1 MTDTIVRG
9 SKGSESSHTP
19 VESPDSLINT
29 SYANILDAISEGPI
43 VGLVNGARSIYL
55 DETPIQGTDGSM
67 NFTGVTWEQRFG
79 EHDQDYITGFPSVET
94 EHAVGVELKAS
105 QPWTQSLSNLQLSGA
120 RLRLGASALYQ
131 QNSDGDTTG
140 FTVNYVVELSTDGSD
155 YVPIITTAF
164 NGKTTT
170 GYQRSH
176 RIDLPAAEEGW
187 SIRVR
192 RTTPDY
198 TDAKI
203 GDTTTV
209 VSYTEVID
217 AKLQYPYTALVGIKI
232 DASQFSNIP
241 ERAFRIKGRI
251 IQVPSN
257 YTPESRT
264 YSGTWDGTF
273 KLAWTDN
280 PAWIYRDIIIN
291 DRYGLGRFISSDNVD
306 KWELYQIAQYC
317 DAMVSDGKGGQEPR
331 FTCNLYLQ
339 SRADAL
345 QVLQDLASIFRGMA
359 YYAGSEVVA
368 SADMPNDPVYTYTN
382 ANVIEGYFSRPG
394 SSGSTR
400 FSVAKVSW
408 TDRDDF
414 GAQKVEYVPNT
425 KAIARY
431 GIRETE
437 ITAFGC
443 VSQGQAQRLGHY
455 TLLTNQ
461 LETGTIQ
468 FSVGLDGVLARPG
481 QIIRVADQHY
491 AGKPIGGRVKAST
504 TNSVTVDDDLT
515 VAAGGT
521 LVVIQPNGT
530 AQTRVIK
537 TVAGRVITVT
547 ENFSAAPVTESVYA
561 IETAEVVPETY
572 RILTITENFGDDKL
586 QYDVVAVQH
595 NASKFA
601 AIDSGAQIVT
611 PPTTTLPG
619 AVQAMPTNIQLST
632 YEAVKQGLTIATMRI
647 TWEPARSA
655 QSYQVWWKKDS
666 GDWVYAGITYTSSI
680 EVSGI
685 YSGTYTARVS
695 AVGVNGNSSLW
706 AYSEPTLLNG
716 KEGLP
721 PAITSLTTESLIFGI
736 GLKWT
741 FPPDAE
747 DTQRTELWY
756 SQAPDLAT
764 AIKLADLAYP
774 QSDYTMQGLRAG
786 QSFFFWARLVDRTG
800 NLGPWFP
807 QAPTV
812 VNGQASADADDIL
825 DYLTGEITE
834 SQLGQE
840 LLGEIGKIGG
850 DGPGSVNERLDQVK
864 TDLGDQITDVN
875 NTVTEVQTELQA
887 QIDQIADLADSMP
900 YKPDDTYTT
909 GQSTLGEDG
918 FLYQATQNVPKNTPP
933 PNTAYWLNVGQAV
946 QTANGLAARV
956 TTAETKITNIEGV
969 TTAQANQITG
979 LQTSLTTTNG
989 NVTAAQNAANAAN
1002 TLAGGKGKVM
1012 VQSATPAAADQLA
1025 QNLWIDTTNNAN
1037 TPKRWTGSAWQAVTD
1052 KAATDA
1058 ATAAANALALAQ
1070 TKADASAVQ
1079 SLTTRVTA
1087 AEGSISSQGT
1097 AITGL
1102 NNSLTTTN
1110 QNVTAAQNAANAAN
1124 TLAGGKGKV
1133 IVQSAAPA
1141 AADQL
1146 AQNLWIDITNNA
1158 NTPKR
1163 WTGSK
1168 WDAVTDKAATDAA
1181 AAAASALAQVATKAE
1196 ASTVQALQNTVTQ
1209 QGTDLTAAGSAII
1222 AINANIATAGAQN
1235 LLYNPSFDRDAVNG
1249 FPDGWGG
1256 NTAGGA
1262 ARTYSK
1268 VPSTIDPSGTALRY
1282 DMTGLTSSA
1291 ANYCGLYLI
1300 AAKQPAF
1307 SPSQSAAGSVYVKA
1321 TAGLRLSLALEF
1333 WDAGTVDLLLRTAFV
1348 TIVATGDWQRIT
1360 CISPSPAG
1368 TASAQMLMRFQG
1380 TAALA
1385 SGFVEVDRAQLQNST
1400 VVTGWQDNGQLSAL
1414 DIAAQ
1419 AAATTALTARV
1430 TQTETGLTSVSGQIT
1445 QLTNSIGG
1453 NGTNLIPAEY
1463 SSFTKNVPVMA
1474 KAAQL
1479 TLTAEAD
1486 AAAYTGYLL
1495 RASNNP
1501 SSTGYLYLGSTI
1513 TDYNLRLDPSGKYIA
1528 SFWAK
1533 GSVAHPVAVRLKYLN
1548 SAGASAELE
1557 VGVVNVTTT
1566 LIRYSVAFTVPAAVV
1581 GRSVLLLFTQNVA
1594 AVGDTWFDGF
1604 MMEGQVGAST
1614 SPSAYVPGSSSR
1626 QAAATSEAIDALS
1639 STVTQQGTTLTS
1651 VGTRTTTL
1659 ENAVN
1664 STTSGLA
1671 TKASASSVDTLTNRV
1686 TAAEGNIT
1694 STSGAVTQ
1702 LQNSINAIGGSGS
1715 NILPVEFT
1723 TFGATLP
1730 AMASGSGAVLSAVA
1744 LATSTGG
1751 YLLKAGVA
1759 SSATGYL
1766 YLGTSTT
1773 DYNLRLKTN
1782 GKYILSFWAYG
1793 SVAHSVGLRLKYVT
1807 AAGGTTE
1814 VEVGQ
1819 QAITTTLTR
1828 YSVAFTAPA
1837 ALVDRCVIV
1846 IFPNRTAAV
1855 ADTFFDGFMLE
1866 TQIGNATAASD
1877 FVPGQA
1883 ARQLSAQSTALSS
1896 LSSTVTQIGNTQT
1909 AQAQSLTQLQSTVG
1923 GHTSQI
1929 SQLATTTADSAGKIA
1944 ATYSLKLALAQNGLQ
1959 YVAGFGVSL
1968 DNSSGVVQSQF
1979 VVAADRF
1986 AVIRDVAGNVTSPF
2000 IIENGQI
2007 FMSDA
2012 VIKQATIANAVVGQY
2027 LRSAAKSTN
2036 GQDIMTLDM
2045 VAGQVLTRN
2054 NSGTNYC
2061 QMNNEGIFGV
2071 SNGVVLF
2078 ELRM

>member
-55 DETPIQGTDGSM
+55 DETPVQGTDGSM

-105 QPWTQSLSNLQLSGA
+105 QPWTQSLSNLQLSGV

-198 TDAKI
+198 SDAKI

-241 ERAFRIKGRI
+241 ERAFRIRGRI

-368 SADMPNDPVYTYTN
+368 SADMPSDPVYTYTN
-382 ANVIEGYFSRPG
+382 ANVIDGYFSRPG

-504 TNSVTVDDDLT
+504 TNSITVDDDLT
-515 VAAGGT
+515 VAAGDT

-537 TVAGRVITVT
+537 TVTGRVITVT

-632 YEAVKQGLTIATMRI
+632 YDAVKQGLTIATMRI

-685 YSGTYTARVS
+685 YTGTYTARVS

-736 GLKWT
+736 GIKWT
-741 FPPDAE
+741 FPPGAE

-756 SQAPDLAT
+756 SEAPQLDSAT
-764 AIKLADLAYP
+764 KLADLAYP

-800 NLGPWFP
+800 NEGPWFP

-825 DYLTGEITE
+825 DYLTGQITE

-850 DGPGSVNERLDQVK
+850 DGPGSVNERLDDVR
-864 TDLGDQITDVN
+864 TDLSQQITDVS
-875 NTVTEVQTELQA
+875 NTVTEVQSELQA

-900 YKPDDTYTT
+900 YKADETYTN
-909 GQSTLGEDG
+909 GQGVLGADG
-918 FLYQATQNVPKNTPP
+918 IIYQALKNVPVNTPP
-933 PNTAYWLNVGQAV
+933 PNTEFWLNVGQAV

-956 TTAETKITNIEGV
+956 TTTETKITSIEGV
-969 TTAQANQITG
+969 NTAQANQITG
-979 LQTSLTTTNG
+979 LQTSLDGKADSSVVSSLSSRVTTAENTLSSQGTAITGLNNSLTVTNQ

-1002 TLAGGKGKVM
+1002 TLAGGKGKVL
-1012 VQSATPAAADQLA
+1012 VQSAAPAAADQLA
-1025 QNLWIDTTNNAN
+1025 QNLWIDTTGNAN
-1037 TPKRWTGSAWQAVTD
+1037 TPKRWTGTAWAAVTD

-1070 TKADASAVQ
+1070 TKADASAVN
-1079 SLTTRVTA
+1079 SLTTRVTS
-1087 AEGSISSQGT
+1087 AEGTITSQGT
-1097 AITGL
+1097 RVTSLENTVNSPSTGL
-1102 NNSLTTTN
+1102 
-1110 QNVTAAQNAANAAN
+1110 
-1124 TLAGGKGKV
+1124 G
-1133 IVQSAAPA
+1133 
-1141 AADQL
+1141 
-1146 AQNLWIDITNNA
+1146 
-1158 NTPKR
+1158 
-1163 WTGSK
+1163 
-1168 WDAVTDKAATDAA
+1168 
-1181 AAAASALAQVATKAE
+1181 TKA
-1196 ASTVQALQNTVTQ
+1196 
-1209 QGTDLTAAGSAII
+1209 
-1222 AINANIATAGAQN
+1222 
-1235 LLYNPSFDRDAVNG
+1235 
-1249 FPDGWGG
+1249 
-1256 NTAGGA
+1256 
-1262 ARTYSK
+1262 
-1268 VPSTIDPSGTALRY
+1268 
-1282 DMTGLTSSA
+1282 SSA
-1291 ANYCGLYLI
+1291 A
-1300 AAKQPAF
+1300 
-1307 SPSQSAAGSVYVKA
+1307 
-1321 TAGLRLSLALEF
+1321 
-1333 WDAGTVDLLLRTAFV
+1333 VD
-1348 TIVATGDWQRIT
+1348 
-1360 CISPSPAG
+1360 
-1368 TASAQMLMRFQG
+1368 
-1380 TAALA
+1380 
-1385 SGFVEVDRAQLQNST
+1385 
-1400 VVTGWQDNGQLSAL
+1400 
-1414 DIAAQ
+1414 
-1419 AAATTALTARV
+1419 ALTSRV
-1430 TQTETGLTSVSGQIT
+1430 TQTETGLTSVSGQ
-1445 QLTNSIGG
+1445 LTTLNNSIGDIG
-1453 NGTNLIPAEY
+1453 GQNLVYNPA
-1463 SSFTKNVPVMA
+1463 FTKESTTPGV
-1474 KAAQL
+1474 
-1479 TLTAEAD
+1479 AD
-1486 AAAYTGYLL
+1486 GWLL
-1495 RASNNP
+1495 DGPGAP
-1501 SSTGYLYLGSTI
+1501 GSSTGVMSLVPSFLVSSEKSQRVDVTNLTTSALYRSIRFADALTPKV
-1513 TDYNLRLDPSGKYIA
+1513 T
-1528 SFWAK
+1528 
-1533 GSVAHPVAVRLKYLN
+1533 
-1548 SAGASAELE
+1548 AGATVTASINMRGTAGLQVRIFIQARNASNGAIAAPASAMIPVTGGSQRISYSYPNLPANTANVQVFYRIYAGDSVSSGFVEFTRAQVEL
-1557 VGVVNVTTT
+1557 GA
-1566 LIRYSVAFTVPAAVV
+1566 VASGWRDNGAV
-1581 GRSVLLLFTQNVA
+1581 L
-1594 AVGDTWFDGF
+1594 
-1604 MMEGQVGAST
+1604 ASD
-1614 SPSAYVPGSSSR
+1614 
-1626 QAAATSEAIDALS
+1626 QAATSTAVQSLQ

-1651 VGTRTTTL
+1651 VGSRTTSL

-1664 STTSGLA
+1664 STTDGLS
-1671 TKASASSVDTLTNRV
+1671 TKASASALQTLGNRV
-1686 TAAEGNIT
+1686 TSVEGTLTSQSSDITNLKNTIGSAAPFVAGYAWEMTG
-1694 STSGAVTQ
+1694 STRGWTANVSGATITAGTLFATVSKYTQ
-1702 LQNSINAIGGSGS
+1702 IQ
-1715 NILPVEFT
+1715 
-1723 TFGATLP
+1723 
-1730 AMASGSGAVLSAVA
+1730 
-1744 LATSTGG
+1744 ATSSFGNLNGSENPFLRIRLRRKNTTRASAAMYWANEDGGLAEARRFNWPINLNTEDWQDIELDLSGHTGW
-1751 YLLKAGVA
+1751 
-1759 SSATGYL
+1759 
-1766 YLGTSTT
+1766 
-1773 DYNLRLKTN
+1773 N
-1782 GKYILSFWAYG
+1782 GKTGIYAIRLDMNNSGDANSVIDIGYIA
-1793 SVAHSVGLRLKYVT
+1793 VGRRS
-1807 AAGGTTE
+1807 AAG
-1814 VEVGQ
+1814 
-1819 QAITTTLTR
+1819 
-1828 YSVAFTAPA
+1828 
-1837 ALVDRCVIV
+1837 
-1846 IFPNRTAAV
+1846 
-1855 ADTFFDGFMLE
+1855 
-1866 TQIGNATAASD
+1866 
-1877 FVPGQA
+1877 
-1883 ARQLSAQSTALSS
+1883 SAQALSS
-1896 LSSTVTQIGNTQT
+1896 LTTTVTQQGATISSQSQQITGLQTSVGNNT
-1909 AQAQSLTQLQSTVG
+1909 AQLQ
-1923 GHTSQI
+1923 Q
-1929 SQLATTTADSAGKIA
+1929 QATTIADSAGKISA
-1944 ATYSLKLALAQNGLQ
+1944 AYSVRLQVAQNGLN
-1959 YVAGFGVSL
+1959 YVAGFGIGL
-1968 DNSSGVVQSQF
+1968 DNSSGVLQSQF
-1979 VVAADRF
+1979 IVAADRF
-1986 AVIRDVAGNVTSPF
+1986 AVIRDVAGNVSSPF
-2000 IIENGQI
+2000 IIEGGQVFI
-2007 FMSDA
+2007 ADA
-2012 VIKQATIANAVVGQY
+2012 VIKKATIVNGIIGQSIS
-2027 LRSAAKSTN
+2027 SATLTNYGVPVMIVDYNTGAIAINNKATN
-2036 GQDIMTLDM
+2036 GKSIILREDGLFAT
-2045 VAGQVLTRN
+2045 
-2054 NSGTNYC
+2054 SG
-2061 QMNNEGIFGV
+2061 GV
-2071 SNGVVLF
+2071 TIL
-2078 ELRM
+2078 ELKV

>member
-67 NFTGVTWEQRFG
+67 NFTGVSWEQRFG

-105 QPWTQSLSNLQLSGA
+105 QPWTQSLSNLQLSGV

-131 QNSDGDTTG
+131 QNSDGDTDG

-155 YVPIITTAF
+155 YLPIITTAF

-257 YTPESRT
+257 CTPESRT

-273 KLAWTDN
+273 KLSWTDN

-491 AGKPIGGRVKAST
+491 AGKPIGGRVKVST

-515 VAAGGT
+515 VAAGDT

-619 AVQAMPTNIQLST
+619 AVQAMPTDIQLST

-666 GDWVYAGITYTSSI
+666 GDWVYAGITYTASI

-685 YSGTYTARVS
+685 YTGTYTARVS

-764 AIKLADLAYP
+764 ATKLADLAYP

-800 NLGPWFP
+800 NVGPWFP
-807 QAPTV
+807 QAPTI

-850 DGPGSVNERLDQVK
+850 DGPGSVNERLDQVR
-864 TDLGDQITDVN
+864 TDLGDQITDVS
-875 NTVTEVQTELQA
+875 NTVTEVQNELQA

-900 YKPDDTYTT
+900 YKADQTYTA
-909 GQSTLGEDG
+909 GQGVLGTDG
-918 FLYQATQNVPKNTPP
+918 IIYQALQNVPINTAP
-933 PNTAYWLNVGQAV
+933 PNATYWLNVGQAV

-956 TTAETKITNIEGV
+956 NTAETKITSIEGV
-969 TTAQANQITG
+969 NTAQANQITG
-979 LQTSLTTTNG
+979 LQTSLDG
-989 NVTAAQNAANAAN
+989 
-1002 TLAGGKGKVM
+1002 
-1012 VQSATPAAADQLA
+1012 
-1025 QNLWIDTTNNAN
+1025 
-1037 TPKRWTGSAWQAVTD
+1037 
-1052 KAATDA
+1052 
-1058 ATAAANALALAQ
+1058 
-1070 TKADASAVQ
+1070 KADSSVVS
-1079 SLTTRVTA
+1079 SLSSRVTT
-1087 AEGSISSQGT
+1087 AENSISSQGT

-1146 AQNLWIDITNNA
+1146 AQNLWIDTTSNA

-1163 WTGSK
+1163 WTGSA
-1168 WDAVTDKAATDAA
+1168 WAAVTDKAATDAA
-1181 AAAASALAQVATKAE
+1181 TAAANALALAQTKAD
-1196 ASTVQALQNTVTQ
+1196 ASAVNSLTTRVTSAEGTISS
-1209 QGTDLTAAGSAII
+1209 QGTRVTSLENT
-1222 AINANIATAGAQN
+1222 IN
-1235 LLYNPSFDRDAVNG
+1235 S
-1249 FPDGWGG
+1249 
-1256 NTAGGA
+1256 
-1262 ARTYSK
+1262 
-1268 VPSTIDPSGTALRY
+1268 PSTGLGTKA
-1282 DMTGLTSSA
+1282 SSA
-1291 ANYCGLYLI
+1291 A
-1300 AAKQPAF
+1300 
-1307 SPSQSAAGSVYVKA
+1307 
-1321 TAGLRLSLALEF
+1321 
-1333 WDAGTVDLLLRTAFV
+1333 VD
-1348 TIVATGDWQRIT
+1348 
-1360 CISPSPAG
+1360 
-1368 TASAQMLMRFQG
+1368 
-1380 TAALA
+1380 
-1385 SGFVEVDRAQLQNST
+1385 
-1400 VVTGWQDNGQLSAL
+1400 
-1414 DIAAQ
+1414 
-1419 AAATTALTARV
+1419 ALTSRV
-1430 TQTETGLTSVSGQIT
+1430 TQTETSLTSVSGQ
-1445 QLTNSIGG
+1445 LTTLNNSIGSMG
-1453 NGTNLIPAEY
+1453 GDNLLPN
-1463 SSFTKNVPVMA
+1463 SSFDQLSADGTRPLWWRTDGSAGVVIALSQVDSPLSLSTKAVRCAYNGLANGGYIGLTFNIGDGERPKVAAGQSYTLSVYARLSSPSARLAMYMQWINDAGSIISTTQLAETQVGTTFTRYSFTATAPAGAVRTQIFPARLINRSGAAADMWIEFDNV
-1474 KAAQL
+1474 QL
-1479 TLTAEAD
+1479 QEGATLTA
-1486 AAAYTGYLL
+1486 Y
-1495 RASNNP
+1495 
-1501 SSTGYLYLGSTI
+1501 
-1513 TDYNLRLDPSGKYIA
+1513 
-1528 SFWAK
+1528 
-1533 GSVAHPVAVRLKYLN
+1533 
-1548 SAGASAELE
+1548 
-1557 VGVVNVTTT
+1557 
-1566 LIRYSVAFTVPAAVV
+1566 
-1581 GRSVLLLFTQNVA
+1581 
-1594 AVGDTWFDGF
+1594 
-1604 MMEGQVGAST
+1604 
-1614 SPSAYVPGSSSR
+1614 SPSV
-1626 QAAATSEAIDALS
+1626 QAVTAAQAATSAAVDSLS
-1639 STVTQQGTTLTS
+1639 SAVTQQGTTLTS
-1651 VGTRTTTL
+1651 VAARTTTL
-1659 ENAVN
+1659 ENSVN
-1664 STTSGLA
+1664 STTDGLA
-1671 TKASASSVDTLTNRV
+1671 TKASSSAVQTLTNRV
-1686 TAAEGNIT
+1686 TAVEGVNTAQSSSITDLQTSVSTIQGSLGASGLDPADGGSWNFDSTAEGWTATNSSLAFPSAGVMRQTATAADPSISVTGLSINGGLYSKVRVSIT
-1694 STSGAVTQ
+1694 RRAGAAATDWDGRLFYSTSGHGISSSYVKVLANPN
-1702 LQNSINAIGGSGS
+1702 LAIGSS
-1715 NILPVEFT
+1715 VVLEFD
-1723 TFGATLP
+1723 
-1730 AMASGSGAVLSAVA
+1730 MAA
-1744 LATSTGG
+1744 LT
-1751 YLLKAGVA
+1751 
-1759 SSATGYL
+1759 
-1766 YLGTSTT
+1766 
-1773 DYNLRLKTN
+1773 
-1782 GKYILSFWAYG
+1782 
-1793 SVAHSVGLRLKYVT
+1793 
-1807 AAGGTTE
+1807 AGGTDWVSSTIT
-1814 VEVGQ
+1814 VLRLDLGLSSGGAFDIDWIAVG
-1819 QAITTTLTR
+1819 R
-1828 YSVAFTAPA
+1828 VAPS
-1837 ALVDRCVIV
+1837 
-1846 IFPNRTAAV
+1846 
-1855 ADTFFDGFMLE
+1855 
-1866 TQIGNATAASD
+1866 ASS
-1877 FVPGQA
+1877 
-1883 ARQLSAQSTALSS
+1883 RALSS
-1896 LSSTVTQIGNTQT
+1896 LTSTVTQQGSTISS
-1909 AQAQSLTQLQSTVG
+1909 QAQSITGL
-1923 GHTSQI
+1923 
-1929 SQLATTTADSAGKIA
+1929 TTTVNNQGA
-1944 ATYSLKLALAQNGLQ
+1944 ALQVQATALADTSGKVSSSYTVKLG
-1959 YVAGFGVSL
+1959 VMADGRRWAAGFGIGL
-1968 DNSSGVVQSQF
+1968 DNSSGTTQSQF
-1979 VVAADRF
+1979 VVSADTF
-1986 AVIRDVAGNVTSPF
+1986 AVLNADSSASGTFTSPF
-2000 IIENGQI
+2000 MVSGGQVFIRDTVIQKATITNALIGQSIYSQTLTNYGQPVMTTDYNSGQI
-2007 FMSDA
+2007 
-2012 VIKQATIANAVVGQY
+2012 TIQNKA
-2027 LRSAAKSTN
+2027 TN
-2036 GQDIMTLDM
+2036 GKYMLLREDGLFA
-2045 VAGQVLTRN
+2045 V
-2054 NSGTNYC
+2054 SG
-2061 QMNNEGIFGV
+2061 
-2071 SNGVVLF
+2071 GVVIL
-2078 ELRM
+2078 ELRV

>member
-105 QPWTQSLSNLQLSGA
+105 QPWTQSLSNLQLSGV

-131 QNSDGDTTG
+131 QNSDGDTDG
-140 FTVNYVVELSTDGSD
+140 LTVNYVVELSTDGSD

-491 AGKPIGGRVKAST
+491 AGKPIGGRVKAAT
-504 TNSVTVDDDLT
+504 TNSVTVDDDLAVT
-515 VAAGGT
+515 TGDT

-666 GDWVYAGITYTSSI
+666 GDWVYAGITYTASI

-685 YSGTYTARVS
+685 YTGTYTARVS

-721 PAITSLTTESLIFGI
+721 PAITSLTSESLIFGI

-764 AIKLADLAYP
+764 ATKLADLAYP

-800 NLGPWFP
+800 NVGPWFP

-825 DYLTGEITE
+825 DYLVGQITE

-840 LLGEIGKIGG
+840 LLSEIGKIGG

-864 TDLGDQITDVN
+864 SDLSDQITDVS

-900 YKPDDTYTT
+900 YEADQTYTA
-909 GQSTLGEDG
+909 GQGVLGADG
-918 FLYQATQNVPKNTPP
+918 IIYQATQSVPKNTPP

-956 TTAETKITNIEGV
+956 TTTETKITSIEGV
-969 TTAQANQITG
+969 NTAQANQITG
-979 LQTSLTTTNG
+979 LQTSLDG
-989 NVTAAQNAANAAN
+989 
-1002 TLAGGKGKVM
+1002 
-1012 VQSATPAAADQLA
+1012 
-1025 QNLWIDTTNNAN
+1025 
-1037 TPKRWTGSAWQAVTD
+1037 
-1052 KAATDA
+1052 
-1058 ATAAANALALAQ
+1058 
-1070 TKADASAVQ
+1070 KADSSVVS
-1079 SLTTRVTA
+1079 SLSSRVTT
-1087 AEGSISSQGT
+1087 AENSISSQGT

-1146 AQNLWIDITNNA
+1146 AQNLWIDITGNA

-1163 WTGSK
+1163 WTGSA
-1168 WDAVTDKAATDAA
+1168 WAAVTDKAATDAA

-1196 ASTVQALQNTVTQ
+1196 AATVQALSNTVTQ
-1209 QGTDLTAAGSAII
+1209 QGTDLTAAGNAITNI
-1222 AINANIATAGAQN
+1222 TANLSSLGGDN
-1235 LLYNPSFDRDAVNG
+1235 FLYNPSFDTANTANASI
-1249 FPDGWGG
+1249 PDGWSITPGADATAVSTLVSSSLDPLG
-1256 NTAGGA
+1256 KAWHSEITLPASTSLVDSGPVARSAASEGQVFTGSVGARGTVGLGIYLTIQFRNASSALIGETNSANTAVTGTW
-1262 ARTYSK
+1262 ARYK
-1268 VPSTIDPSGTALRY
+1268 VTSTPAPVGTTQVNFRIR
-1282 DMTGLTSSA
+1282 TRQGPSSA
-1291 ANYCGLYLI
+1291 V
-1300 AAKQPAF
+1300 
-1307 SPSQSAAGSVYVKA
+1307 S
-1321 TAGLRLSLALEF
+1321 
-1333 WDAGTVDLLLRTAFV
+1333 
-1348 TIVATGDWQRIT
+1348 
-1360 CISPSPAG
+1360 
-1368 TASAQMLMRFQG
+1368 
-1380 TAALA
+1380 
-1385 SGFVEVDRAQLQNST
+1385 SGFMEYDRAQLELGAVMS
-1400 VVTGWQDNGQLSAL
+1400 GWGDSRGVSDAAIAANASATSAL
-1414 DIAAQ
+1414 
-1419 AAATTALTARV
+1419 TGRV
-1430 TQTETGLTSVSGQIT
+1430 TQTESSLTSVSGQ
-1445 QLTNSIGG
+1445 LTTLNNSIGSMG
-1453 NGTNLIPAEY
+1453 GDNLLPN
-1463 SSFTKNVPVMA
+1463 SSFDQLSADGTRPLWWRTDGSAGVAIALSQVDSPLSLSTKAVRCAYNGLANGGYIGLTFNISDGERPKVAAGQSYTLSVYARLSSPSARLAMYMQWINDAGSIISTTQLAETQVGTAFTRYSFTATAPAGAVRTQIFPARLINRSGAAADMWIEFDNV
-1474 KAAQL
+1474 QL
-1479 TLTAEAD
+1479 QEGATLTA
-1486 AAAYTGYLL
+1486 Y
-1495 RASNNP
+1495 
-1501 SSTGYLYLGSTI
+1501 
-1513 TDYNLRLDPSGKYIA
+1513 
-1528 SFWAK
+1528 
-1533 GSVAHPVAVRLKYLN
+1533 
-1548 SAGASAELE
+1548 
-1557 VGVVNVTTT
+1557 
-1566 LIRYSVAFTVPAAVV
+1566 
-1581 GRSVLLLFTQNVA
+1581 
-1594 AVGDTWFDGF
+1594 
-1604 MMEGQVGAST
+1604 
-1614 SPSAYVPGSSSR
+1614 SPSV
-1626 QAAATSEAIDALS
+1626 QAVTAAQAATSAAVDSLS
-1639 STVTQQGTTLTS
+1639 STVTQQGSTLTS
-1651 VGTRTTTL
+1651 VAARTTTL
-1659 ENAVN
+1659 ENSVN
-1664 STTSGLA
+1664 SATDGLA
-1671 TKASASSVDTLTNRV
+1671 TKASASAVQTLTNRV
-1686 TAAEGNIT
+1686 TAVEGVNTAQSSSITDLQTSVSAIQGNLGASGLDPAENAT
-1694 STSGAVTQ
+1694 WNFDSTSEGWTAANSSLTFPSAGLMRQTATAADPSITVSG
-1702 LQNSINAIGGSGS
+1702 LSINGGLYSKVRVSITRRAGAAASDWDGRLFYSTSSHGISSSYMKVLANPNLAIGSS
-1715 NILPVEFT
+1715 AVMEFDMAALT
-1723 TFGATLP
+1723 AGGTDWTSSTITALRLDLGV
-1730 AMASGSGAVLSAVA
+1730 ASGSAFDIDWIV
-1744 LATSTGG
+1744 
-1751 YLLKAGVA
+1751 
-1759 SSATGYL
+1759 
-1766 YLGTSTT
+1766 
-1773 DYNLRLKTN
+1773 
-1782 GKYILSFWAYG
+1782 
-1793 SVAHSVGLRLKYVT
+1793 VGRV
-1807 AAGGTTE
+1807 
-1814 VEVGQ
+1814 
-1819 QAITTTLTR
+1819 
-1828 YSVAFTAPA
+1828 APA
-1837 ALVDRCVIV
+1837 ASSRAL
-1846 IFPNRTAAV
+1846 
-1855 ADTFFDGFMLE
+1855 
-1866 TQIGNATAASD
+1866 
-1877 FVPGQA
+1877 
-1883 ARQLSAQSTALSS
+1883 QSLT
-1896 LSSTVTQIGNTQT
+1896 STVTTMGATQT
-1909 AQAQSLTQLQSTVG
+1909 AQAQSITSLQSTVG
-1923 GHTSQI
+1923 NNTAQLQTQATTLADTTGRVTS
-1929 SQLATTTADSAGKIA
+1929 SYTVKLATTSAG
-1944 ATYSLKLALAQNGLQ
+1944 TQF
-1959 YVAGFGVSL
+1959 VAGFGLGL
-1968 DNSSGVVQSQF
+1968 DNSSGTTQSSF
-1979 VVAADRF
+1979 VVSADRF
-1986 AVIRDVAGNVTSPF
+1986 GVLNNLSSAYTSPF
-2000 IIENGQI
+2000 IVESGQVFI
-2007 FMSDA
+2007 ADA
-2012 VIKQATIANAVVGQY
+2012 VIKKATISNAIVGQY
-2027 LRSAAKSTN
+2027 LRSQSKATN

-2045 VAGQVLTRN
+2045 LSGQVLTY
-2054 NSGTNYC
+2054 SGSGSSYC
-2061 QMNNEGIFGV
+2061 QMNSEGFFGV
-2071 SNGVVLF
+2071 SNGLVLF
-2078 ELRM
+2078 ELRI

>member
-43 VGLVNGARSIYL
+43 VGLVSGARSIYL

-105 QPWTQSLSNLQLSGA
+105 QPWTQSLSNLQLSGV

-131 QNSDGDTTG
+131 QNSDGDTDG

-251 IQVPSN
+251 IQVPNN
-257 YTPESRT
+257 YTPELRT

-425 KAIARY
+425 RAIARY

-515 VAAGGT
+515 VAAGDT

-530 AQTRVIK
+530 AQTRIIK

-547 ENFSAAPVTESVYA
+547 ESFSAAPVTESVYA
-561 IETAEVVPETY
+561 IETTEVVPETY

-632 YEAVKQGLTIATMRI
+632 YEAVKQGLTVATMRI

-685 YSGTYTARVS
+685 YTGTYTARVS

-736 GLKWT
+736 GIKWT
-741 FPPDAE
+741 FPPGAE

-756 SQAPDLAT
+756 SEAPQLDSAT
-764 AIKLADLAYP
+764 KLADLAYP
-774 QSDYTMQGLRAG
+774 QSDYTMQGLKAG

-800 NLGPWFP
+800 NVGPWYP
-807 QAPTV
+807 EAPTV

-825 DYLTGEITE
+825 DYLVGQITE

-840 LLGEIGKIGG
+840 LLSEIGKIGG

-864 TDLGDQITDVN
+864 SDLSDQITDVS

-900 YKPDDTYTT
+900 YKADQTYTA
-909 GQSTLGEDG
+909 GQGVLGADG
-918 FLYQATQNVPKNTPP
+918 IIYQATQNVPVNTAP
-933 PNTAYWLNVGQAV
+933 PNATYWLNVGQAV
-946 QTANGLAARV
+946 QAANGLAARV
-956 TTAETKITNIEGV
+956 TTAETKITSIEGV
-969 TTAQANQITG
+969 NAAQANQITG
-979 LQTSLTTTNG
+979 LQTSLDG
-989 NVTAAQNAANAAN
+989 
-1002 TLAGGKGKVM
+1002 
-1012 VQSATPAAADQLA
+1012 
-1025 QNLWIDTTNNAN
+1025 
-1037 TPKRWTGSAWQAVTD
+1037 
-1052 KAATDA
+1052 
-1058 ATAAANALALAQ
+1058 
-1070 TKADASAVQ
+1070 KADSSVVS
-1079 SLTTRVTA
+1079 SLSSRVTT
-1087 AEGSISSQGT
+1087 AENSLSSQGT

-1102 NNSLTTTN
+1102 TNSLTTTN
-1110 QNVTAAQNAANAAN
+1110 QSVTAAQNAANAAN

-1146 AQNLWIDITNNA
+1146 AQNLWIDITGNA

-1163 WTGSK
+1163 WTGSA
-1168 WDAVTDKAATDAA
+1168 WAAVTDKAATDAA

-1196 ASTVQALQNTVTQ
+1196 AATVQALSNTVTQ
-1209 QGTDLTAAGSAII
+1209 QGTDLTAAGSAITNI
-1222 AINANIATAGAQN
+1222 TANLSSVGGEN
-1235 LLYNPSFDRDAVNG
+1235 LLYNPSFDRFATASS
-1249 FPDGWGG
+1249 PIADGWVSSVP
-1256 NTAGGA
+1256 AGPVATFSQVASTLDPAGKSQRIDVTGMTTTTYADVTPVVANRPAVSAGQVITLSAYVRGTPGLGFQMFMQHRDASGA
-1262 ARTYSK
+1262 
-1268 VPSTIDPSGTALRY
+1268 VL
-1282 DMTGLTSSA
+1282 
-1291 ANYCGLYLI
+1291 
-1300 AAKQPAF
+1300 
-1307 SPSQSAAGSVYVKA
+1307 A
-1321 TAGLRLSLALEF
+1321 TASQGVSVLA
-1333 WDAGTVDLLLRTAFV
+1333 DG
-1348 TIVATGDWQRIT
+1348 WQRIVLT
-1360 CISPSPAG
+1360 SAALPVGTVVTTPLLRVRPNSAG
-1368 TASAQMLMRFQG
+1368 TI
-1380 TAALA
+1380 TA
-1385 SGFVEVDRAQLQNST
+1385 GFVEIDRAQLEVSA
-1400 VVTGWQDNGQLSAL
+1400 VASGWKDSGKVAAA
-1414 DIAAQ
+1414 DIATQ
-1419 AAATTALTARV
+1419 ASATTALTGRV
-1430 TQTETGLTSVSGQIT
+1430 TQAETGLTSVSGQ
-1445 QLTNSIGG
+1445 LTTLNNSIGQMG
-1453 NGTNLIPAEY
+1453 GDNLLPN
-1463 SSFTKNVPVMA
+1463 SSFEQTPTGDA
-1474 KAAQL
+1474 TRPLYWRAGSSAGATP
-1479 TLTAEAD
+1479 TLTFVD
-1486 AAAYTGYLL
+1486 STL
-1495 RASNNP
+1495 N
-1501 SSTGYLYLGSTI
+1501 SSI
-1513 TDYNLRLDPSGKYIA
+1513 K
-1528 SFWAK
+1528 
-1533 GSVAHPVAVRLKYLN
+1533 AVRLTRAALANGGYIDLN
-1548 SAGASAELE
+1548 WQPTDADQPKVTAGTAYTFSVYARLSNASARLVTYIQWMDAVGTVISTSQLAETAVGTTFARASLTATAPAGAVKAQIFAGRLINRSGAAADMWIELDNVQLQE
-1557 VGVVNVTTT
+1557 GAVATAYSPSVQAVTT
-1566 LIRYSVAFTVPAAVV
+1566 A
-1581 GRSVLLLFTQNVA
+1581 Q
-1594 AVGDTWFDGF
+1594 
-1604 MMEGQVGAST
+1604 
-1614 SPSAYVPGSSSR
+1614 
-1626 QAAATSEAIDALS
+1626 AATSAAVDSLS

-1651 VGTRTTTL
+1651 VAARTTTL

-1664 STTSGLA
+1664 STTDGLA
-1671 TKASASSVDTLTNRV
+1671 TKASSAALQTLTNRV
-1686 TAAEGNIT
+1686 TSAEGVN
-1694 STSGAVTQ
+1694 
-1702 LQNSINAIGGSGS
+1702 
-1715 NILPVEFT
+1715 
-1723 TFGATLP
+1723 
-1730 AMASGSGAVLSAVA
+1730 
-1744 LATSTGG
+1744 
-1751 YLLKAGVA
+1751 
-1759 SSATGYL
+1759 
-1766 YLGTSTT
+1766 
-1773 DYNLRLKTN
+1773 
-1782 GKYILSFWAYG
+1782 
-1793 SVAHSVGLRLKYVT
+1793 
-1807 AAGGTTE
+1807 
-1814 VEVGQ
+1814 
-1819 QAITTTLTR
+1819 
-1828 YSVAFTAPA
+1828 
-1837 ALVDRCVIV
+1837 
-1846 IFPNRTAAV
+1846 
-1855 ADTFFDGFMLE
+1855 
-1866 TQIGNATAASD
+1866 
-1877 FVPGQA
+1877 
-1883 ARQLSAQSTALSS
+1883 
-1896 LSSTVTQIGNTQT
+1896 T
-1909 AQAQSLTQLQSTVG
+1909 AQASSITDLQTSVGTIQGALGASGLDPAENATWNFDSTVDGWAAANASITSNAGYVTVTATTADPQLTRSAISVQGALYPIIRAKITRRAGAVGDWDGQLFYVTSGHGFSGSYRKVAANPNLAVGASAVVEWDMSALTNGGTDWLSNTITSLRIDLGSTVG
-1923 GHTSQI
+1923 GSFDIDWIVVGRVGPAASSRALQSLTSTVTTQGATQSAQSQQI
-1929 SQLATTTADSAGKIA
+1929 TGLQSSVGSNTAQLQQQATTIADSAGKISSA
-1944 ATYSLKLALAQNGLQ
+1944 YTLRLATSANGVN
-1959 YVAGFGVSL
+1959 YVAGFGIGL
-1968 DNSSGVVQSQF
+1968 DNSSGVTQSQF
-1979 VVAADRF
+1979 VVTADRF
-1986 AVIRDVAGNVTSPF
+1986 AVLNTADAGGTLTSPF
-2000 IIENGQI
+2000 IIENGQV
-2007 FMSDA
+2007 FMADA
-2012 VIKQATIANAVVGQY
+2012 VIKRATIQNAIVGNYLVSSANTTWGGPVMS
-2027 LRSAAKSTN
+2027 LN
-2036 GQDIMTLDM
+2036 M
-2045 VAGQVLTRN
+2045 VTGEIIARHPTRAN
-2054 NSGTNYC
+2054 TYTAYNSG
-2061 QMNNEGIFGV
+2061 GV
-2071 SNGVVLF
+2071 DVIVDGVRRV
-2078 ELRM
+2078 RMGTW

>member
-9 SKGSESSHTP
+9 SKGSESSHSP

-105 QPWTQSLSNLQLSGA
+105 QPWTQSLSNLQLSGV

-131 QNSDGDTTG
+131 QNSDGDTDG

-273 KLAWTDN
+273 KLSWTDN

-515 VAAGGT
+515 VAAGDT

-530 AQTRVIK
+530 AQTRIIK

-685 YSGTYTARVS
+685 YTGTYTARVS

-764 AIKLADLAYP
+764 ATKLADLAYP

-800 NLGPWFP
+800 NVGPWFP
-807 QAPTV
+807 TAPGF
-812 VNGQASADADDIL
+812 VNGQARSDADDIL
-825 DYLTGEITE
+825 DYLVGEITE

-840 LLGEIGKIGG
+840 LLSEIGKIGG
-850 DGPGSVNERLDQVK
+850 DGPGSVNERLDQVR
-864 TDLGDQITDVN
+864 TDLGDQITDVS
-875 NTVTEVQTELQA
+875 NTVTEVQNELQA

-900 YKPDDTYTT
+900 YKSDEAYTA
-909 GQSTLGEDG
+909 GQGVLGADG
-918 FLYQATQNVPKNTPP
+918 IIYQATQNVPKNTPP
-933 PNTAYWLNVGQAV
+933 PNTTYWLNVGQAV

-956 TTAETKITNIEGV
+956 TTAETKITSIEGV
-969 TTAQANQITG
+969 NTAQANQITG
-979 LQTSLTTTNG
+979 LQTSLD
-989 NVTAAQNAANAAN
+989 
-1002 TLAGGKGKVM
+1002 GK
-1012 VQSATPAAADQLA
+1012 
-1025 QNLWIDTTNNAN
+1025 
-1037 TPKRWTGSAWQAVTD
+1037 
-1052 KAATDA
+1052 
-1058 ATAAANALALAQ
+1058 
-1070 TKADASAVQ
+1070 ASSTAVQ
-1079 SLTTRVTA
+1079 SLTTRVTT
-1087 AEGSISSQGT
+1087 AEGTLSSQGT

-1102 NNSLTTTN
+1102 NSSLTTTN

-1146 AQNLWIDITNNA
+1146 AQNLWIDITGNA

-1163 WTGSK
+1163 WTGSA
-1168 WDAVTDKAATDAA
+1168 WAAVTDKAATDAA

-1196 ASTVQALQNTVTQ
+1196 AATVQALSNTVTQ
-1209 QGTDLTAAGSAII
+1209 QGTDLTAAGNAITNI
-1222 AINANIATAGAQN
+1222 TANLSSVGGEN
-1235 LLYNPSFDRDAVNG
+1235 LIFNPSFDRVTSPATTA
-1249 FPDGWGG
+1249 DGWLISS
-1256 NTAGGA
+1256 TAGVTATPSLVASALDPAGLA
-1262 ARTYSK
+1262 QRIDISGLSNSPATLYTDLTPIATKAVSVSEGQVMTYS
-1268 VPSTIDPSGTALRY
+1268 A
-1282 DMTGLTSSA
+1282 
-1291 ANYCGLYLI
+1291 
-1300 AAKQPAF
+1300 
-1307 SPSQSAAGSVYVKA
+1307 YVRG
-1321 TAGLRLSLALEF
+1321 TAGLAVVLLIQARNSGNTGIA
-1333 WDAGTVDLLLRTAFV
+1333 TV
-1348 TIVATGDWQRIT
+1348 TGNLVVLTGSWQRVT
-1360 CISPSPAG
+1360 LTSTALPAATTKAQLYFRVRAG
-1368 TASAQMLMRFQG
+1368 AQTA
-1380 TAALA
+1380 
-1385 SGFVEVDRAQLQNST
+1385 GFVEVDRAQAEISA
-1400 VVTGWQDNGQLSAL
+1400 VATGWKDNGQVSAA
-1414 DIAAQ
+1414 DISTQ

-1430 TQTETGLTSVSGQIT
+1430 TQTETGLTSVSGQLT
-1445 QLTNSIGG
+1445 QLNNSVGSMGG
-1453 NGTNLIPAEY
+1453 DNLLPNSSFDQLTADGTRPAWWRSDASTAGTNVVTQVDSPLALSAKAVRCAVATLANGGYMGLTFQIADGDRPKVTAGQSYTMSVYARLSSASARFAMYVQWINDAGTVISTSQLAETAVGTTFTRL
-1463 SSFTKNVPVMA
+1463 SFTATAPAGAVRAQVFPARCINRSGATADMWVELDNV
-1474 KAAQL
+1474 QL
-1479 TLTAEAD
+1479 QEGSTLTA
-1486 AAAYTGYLL
+1486 YS
-1495 RASNNP
+1495 ASVQA
-1501 SSTGYLYLGSTI
+1501 TAT
-1513 TDYNLRLDPSGKYIA
+1513 
-1528 SFWAK
+1528 
-1533 GSVAHPVAVRLKYLN
+1533 
-1548 SAGASAELE
+1548 
-1557 VGVVNVTTT
+1557 
-1566 LIRYSVAFTVPAAVV
+1566 
-1581 GRSVLLLFTQNVA
+1581 
-1594 AVGDTWFDGF
+1594 
-1604 MMEGQVGAST
+1604 
-1614 SPSAYVPGSSSR
+1614 
-1626 QAAATSEAIDALS
+1626 QAAATSAAVDSLTS
-1639 STVTQQGTTLTS
+1639 SVTQQGTTLTS
-1651 VGTRTTTL
+1651 VAARTTTL

-1664 STTSGLA
+1664 STADGLA
-1671 TKASASSVDTLTNRV
+1671 TKASAAALQTLTNRV
-1686 TAAEGNIT
+1686 TSAEGVN
-1694 STSGAVTQ
+1694 
-1702 LQNSINAIGGSGS
+1702 
-1715 NILPVEFT
+1715 
-1723 TFGATLP
+1723 
-1730 AMASGSGAVLSAVA
+1730 
-1744 LATSTGG
+1744 
-1751 YLLKAGVA
+1751 
-1759 SSATGYL
+1759 
-1766 YLGTSTT
+1766 
-1773 DYNLRLKTN
+1773 
-1782 GKYILSFWAYG
+1782 
-1793 SVAHSVGLRLKYVT
+1793 
-1807 AAGGTTE
+1807 
-1814 VEVGQ
+1814 
-1819 QAITTTLTR
+1819 
-1828 YSVAFTAPA
+1828 
-1837 ALVDRCVIV
+1837 
-1846 IFPNRTAAV
+1846 
-1855 ADTFFDGFMLE
+1855 
-1866 TQIGNATAASD
+1866 
-1877 FVPGQA
+1877 
-1883 ARQLSAQSTALSS
+1883 
-1896 LSSTVTQIGNTQT
+1896 T
-1909 AQAQSLTQLQSTVG
+1909 AQASSITDLQTSVGTIQGALGASGLDPAENATWNFDSTVDGWAAANASITTNAGYVTVTATTADPQLTRSAISVQGALYPIIRAKITRRAGAVGDWDGQLFYVTSGHGFSGSYRKVAANPNLAVGSSAVVEWDMSSLTNGGTDWLSNTITSLRIDLGSTVG
-1923 GHTSQI
+1923 GSFDIDWIVVGRVGPAASSRALQSLTSTVTTQGATQTSQ
-1929 SQLATTTADSAGKIA
+1929 SQQIVSLQSSVGGNTAQLQQQATTIADSANKIA
-1944 ATYSLKLALAQNGLQ
+1944 SSYSVRLALSSGGQ
-1959 YVAGFGVSL
+1959 YYAAGFGLGL
-1968 DNSSGVVQSQF
+1968 DNSSGALQSSF
-1979 VVAADRF
+1979 VVSADRF
-1986 AVIRDVAGNVTSPF
+1986 AVLNTVAGNVLTAPF
-2000 IIENGQI
+2000 AVVNGQTFI
-2007 FMSDA
+2007 SDA
-2012 VIKQATIANAVVGQY
+2012 FIQDGSITNAKIGEVIQSNNWVSGQTGWAISKTGY
-2027 LRSAAKSTN
+2027 FEMNGNTPGAGRIVITSAGVKVYDQNGTLRVQLGN
-2036 GQDIMTLDM
+2036 LG
-2045 VAGQVLTRN
+2045 
-2054 NSGTNYC
+2054 
-2061 QMNNEGIFGV
+2061 
-2071 SNGVVLF
+2071 
-2078 ELRM
+2078 

>member
-105 QPWTQSLSNLQLSGA
+105 QPWTQSLSNLQLSGV

-291 DRYGLGRFISSDNVD
+291 DRYGLGRFISSDNID

-414 GAQKVEYVPNT
+414 GAQKVEYVPNIR
-425 KAIARY
+425 AIARY

-515 VAAGGT
+515 VAAGDT

-537 TVAGRVITVT
+537 TVAGRVITVA

-647 TWEPARSA
+647 AWEPARSA

-685 YSGTYTARVS
+685 YTGTYTARVS

-741 FPPDAE
+741 FPSDAE

-764 AIKLADLAYP
+764 ATKLADLAYP
-774 QSDYTMQGLRAG
+774 QSDYTMQGLKAG

-800 NLGPWFP
+800 NVGPWFP
-807 QAPTV
+807 TAPGF
-812 VNGQASADADDIL
+812 VNGQASSNADDIL
-825 DYLTGEITE
+825 DYLVGEITE

-840 LLGEIGKIGG
+840 LLSEIGKIGG
-850 DGPGSVNERLDQVK
+850 DGPGSVNERLDQVR
-864 TDLGDQITDVN
+864 TDLGDQITDVS
-875 NTVTEVQTELQA
+875 NTVTEVQNELQA

-900 YKPDDTYTT
+900 YKADQTYTA
-909 GQSTLGEDG
+909 GQGVLGADG
-918 FLYQATQNVPKNTPP
+918 IIYQATQNVPKNTAP
-933 PNTAYWLNVGQAV
+933 PNATYWLNVGQAV

-956 TTAETKITNIEGV
+956 NTAETKITSIEGV
-969 TTAQANQITG
+969 YTAQANQITG
-979 LQTSLTTTNG
+979 LQTSLD
-989 NVTAAQNAANAAN
+989 
-1002 TLAGGKGKVM
+1002 GK
-1012 VQSATPAAADQLA
+1012 
-1025 QNLWIDTTNNAN
+1025 
-1037 TPKRWTGSAWQAVTD
+1037 
-1052 KAATDA
+1052 
-1058 ATAAANALALAQ
+1058 
-1070 TKADASAVQ
+1070 ASSTAVQ
-1079 SLTTRVTA
+1079 SLTTRVTT
-1087 AEGSISSQGT
+1087 AEGTLSSQGT

-1102 NNSLTTTN
+1102 NSSLTTTN

-1146 AQNLWIDITNNA
+1146 AQNLWIDITGNA

-1163 WTGSK
+1163 WTGSA
-1168 WDAVTDKAATDAA
+1168 WAAVTDKAASDAA

-1196 ASTVQALQNTVTQ
+1196 AATVQALSNTVTQ
-1209 QGTDLTAAGSAII
+1209 QGTDLTAAGNVITNI
-1222 AINANIATAGAQN
+1222 TANISNVGGEN
-1235 LLYNPSFDRDAVNG
+1235 LLYNPSFDRFATASS
-1249 FPDGWGG
+1249 PIADGWVS
-1256 NTAGGA
+1256 TVPAG
-1262 ARTYSK
+1262 
-1268 VPSTIDPSGTALRY
+1268 PSAIFSQVASTLDPSGKSQRI
-1282 DMTGLTSSA
+1282 DVSGLTTSTYADLTPGVTNRPAVSA
-1291 ANYCGLYLI
+1291 GQVITL
-1300 AAKQPAF
+1300 
-1307 SPSQSAAGSVYVKA
+1307 STSVRG
-1321 TAGLRLSLALEF
+1321 TAGLGFQLFMQHRDANGAVLATASQGVNTLTDGWQRVSLTSAALP
-1333 WDAGTVDLLLRTAFV
+1333 AGTVVTTPLLRVRPNSAGSITA
-1348 TIVATGDWQRIT
+1348 
-1360 CISPSPAG
+1360 
-1368 TASAQMLMRFQG
+1368 
-1380 TAALA
+1380 
-1385 SGFVEVDRAQLQNST
+1385 GFAEVDRAQLEVSP
-1400 VVTGWQDNGQLSAL
+1400 VVSGWKDSGKVASA

-1419 AAATTALTARV
+1419 AAATTALTGRV
-1430 TQTETGLTSVSGQIT
+1430 TQAETGLTSVSGQLT
-1445 QLTNSIGG
+1445 QLNNSIGSMG
-1453 NGTNLIPAEY
+1453 GDNLLPN
-1463 SSFTKNVPVMA
+1463 SSFEQTPSGDTTRPTYWRVGGSTGATP
-1474 KAAQL
+1474 
-1479 TLTAEAD
+1479 TLTFVDSTLSSSVKAVRLTRAGLANGGYIDLNWNTPDAD
-1486 AAAYTGYLL
+1486 QPKVTEGQAYTLSVYAKLSSSSARFAMYIQWMNAASVVVSTSQLAETQVGTTFTRINFTATCPAGAVKAHVYAGRLL
-1495 RASNNP
+1495 NRSGA
-1501 SSTGYLYLGSTI
+1501 TADMWI
-1513 TDYNLRLDPSGKYIA
+1513 ELDNVQLQE
-1528 SFWAK
+1528 
-1533 GSVAHPVAVRLKYLN
+1533 GSVATAYSPSVQAVTN
-1548 SAGASAELE
+1548 AQA
-1557 VGVVNVTTT
+1557 VT
-1566 LIRYSVAFTVPAAVV
+1566 SAAVD
-1581 GRSVLLLFTQNVA
+1581 S
-1594 AVGDTWFDGF
+1594 
-1604 MMEGQVGAST
+1604 
-1614 SPSAYVPGSSSR
+1614 
-1626 QAAATSEAIDALS
+1626 LS

-1651 VGTRTTTL
+1651 VAARTTTL

-1664 STTSGLA
+1664 STTDGLA
-1671 TKASASSVDTLTNRV
+1671 TKASAAALQTLSNRV
-1686 TAAEGNIT
+1686 TSAEGVNTAQSSSIT
-1694 STSGAVTQ
+1694 DLQTSVSTIQGSLGASGLDPAENATWNFDSTAEGWTANNSTLSFPSAGVMRQTATAGDPSIQVSGLSINGGLFTKVRMSITRRAGAAATDWDGQFFYSTSGHGFTASFRKVLANPNLAIGASTILEFDMAALTAGGADWTSSTITALRVDLGLVSGSAFDIDWIAVGRVGPAASSRALQSLTSTVTTQGATQTSQSQQIVSLQSSVGGNTAQ
-1702 LQNSINAIGGSGS
+1702 LQ
-1715 NILPVEFT
+1715 
-1723 TFGATLP
+1723 
-1730 AMASGSGAVLSAVA
+1730 
-1744 LATSTGG
+1744 
-1751 YLLKAGVA
+1751 
-1759 SSATGYL
+1759 
-1766 YLGTSTT
+1766 
-1773 DYNLRLKTN
+1773 
-1782 GKYILSFWAYG
+1782 
-1793 SVAHSVGLRLKYVT
+1793 
-1807 AAGGTTE
+1807 
-1814 VEVGQ
+1814 Q
-1819 QAITTTLTR
+1819 QATTIADSAHQIAAS
-1828 YSVAFTAPA
+1828 YSVR
-1837 ALVDRCVIV
+1837 L
-1846 IFPNRTAAV
+1846 
-1855 ADTFFDGFMLE
+1855 
-1866 TQIGNATAASD
+1866 
-1877 FVPGQA
+1877 
-1883 ARQLSAQSTALSS
+1883 ALSS
-1896 LSSTVTQIGNTQT
+1896 
-1909 AQAQSLTQLQSTVG
+1909 G
-1923 GHTSQI
+1923 G
-1929 SQLATTTADSAGKIA
+1929 
-1944 ATYSLKLALAQNGLQ
+1944 Q
-1959 YVAGFGVSL
+1959 YYAAGFGLGL
-1968 DNSSGVVQSQF
+1968 DNSSGALQSSF
-1979 VVAADRF
+1979 VVSADRF
-1986 AVIRDVAGNVTSPF
+1986 AVLNTVAGNVLTAPF
-2000 IIENGQI
+2000 AVVNGQTFI
-2007 FMSDA
+2007 SDA
-2012 VIKQATIANAVVGQY
+2012 FIQDGSITNAKIGEVIQSNNWVSGQAGWAISKTGYFEMNGNTPGAGRIVITSAGVKVYDQNGT
-2027 LRSAAKSTN
+2027 LRVQLGN
-2036 GQDIMTLDM
+2036 LG
-2045 VAGQVLTRN
+2045 
-2054 NSGTNYC
+2054 
-2061 QMNNEGIFGV
+2061 
-2071 SNGVVLF
+2071 
-2078 ELRM
+2078 

>member
-105 QPWTQSLSNLQLSGA
+105 QPWTQSLSNLQLSGV

-131 QNSDGDTTG
+131 QNSDGDTDG

-515 VAAGGT
+515 VAAGDT

-530 AQTRVIK
+530 AQTRIIK

-685 YSGTYTARVS
+685 YTGTYTARVS

-736 GLKWT
+736 GVKWT

-764 AIKLADLAYP
+764 ATKLADLAYP

-800 NLGPWFP
+800 NVGPWFP

-850 DGPGSVNERLDQVK
+850 DGPGSVNERLDQVR
-864 TDLGDQITDVN
+864 TDLGDQITDVS
-875 NTVTEVQTELQA
+875 NTVTEVQNELQA

-900 YKPDDTYTT
+900 YKADQTYTA
-909 GQSTLGEDG
+909 GQGVLGADG
-918 FLYQATQNVPKNTPP
+918 IIYQATQNVPKNTAP
-933 PNTAYWLNVGQAV
+933 PNATYWLNVGQAV

-956 TTAETKITNIEGV
+956 TTAETKITSIEGV
-969 TTAQANQITG
+969 NTAQANQITG
-979 LQTSLTTTNG
+979 LQTSLDG
-989 NVTAAQNAANAAN
+989 
-1002 TLAGGKGKVM
+1002 
-1012 VQSATPAAADQLA
+1012 
-1025 QNLWIDTTNNAN
+1025 
-1037 TPKRWTGSAWQAVTD
+1037 
-1052 KAATDA
+1052 
-1058 ATAAANALALAQ
+1058 
-1070 TKADASAVQ
+1070 KADSSVVS
-1079 SLTTRVTA
+1079 SLSSRVTT
-1087 AEGSISSQGT
+1087 AENSISSQGT

-1102 NNSLTTTN
+1102 NSSLTTTN

-1133 IVQSAAPA
+1133 IVQSATPA

-1146 AQNLWIDITNNA
+1146 AQNLWIDTTNNA

-1196 ASTVQALQNTVTQ
+1196 ASTVQALSNTVTQ
-1209 QGTDLTAAGSAII
+1209 QGTDLTAAGSAITT
-1222 AINANIATAGAQN
+1222 INANISAVGGEN
-1235 LLYNPSFDRDAVNG
+1235 LFYNPSFDIASAGNANVAE
-1249 FPDGWGG
+1249 GWGWRKSTAVAVTPTLRNSDLGAEGKCQRLDLTGLSAGSGTEYVDFVPGNQTPDYRPSVYEGVISTVSLYVRG
-1256 NTAGGA
+1256 NTGLMLQIYLQYKDASGA
-1262 ARTYSK
+1262 A
-1268 VPSTIDPSGTALRY
+1268 L
-1282 DMTGLTSSA
+1282 LTQGPGSFNLSA
-1291 ANYCGLYLI
+1291 ASYQRAVFTSG
-1300 AAKQPAF
+1300 AAPAGAVRADVLF
-1307 SPSQSAAGSVYVKA
+1307 RIRSGPGSSL
-1321 TAGLRLSLALEF
+1321 TAGF
-1333 WDAGTVDLLLRTAFV
+1333 VDL
-1348 TIVATGDWQRIT
+1348 DK
-1360 CISPSPAG
+1360 
-1368 TASAQMLMRFQG
+1368 AQFE
-1380 TAALA
+1380 LA
-1385 SGFVEVDRAQLQNST
+1385 SVAS
-1400 VVTGWQDNGQLSAL
+1400 GWHDNGKVSGAS
-1414 DIAAQ
+1414 IAAQ
-1419 AAATTALTARV
+1419 AASTTALTARV
-1430 TQTETGLTSVSGQIT
+1430 TQTETGLTSVSGQLT
-1445 QLTNSIGG
+1445 QLTNSIGDMG
-1453 NGTNLIPAEY
+1453 GQNLIYNPSFDSVIGAATVADGWLVSTPAGPTWAA
-1463 SSFTKNVPVMA
+1463 SSIASALDPAGKAQRIDISGMTISTYADLTTAAA
-1474 KAAQL
+1474 KRPSVSAGQVITLSVYVRGTAGLGFQLFMQHRNAAGTVLATASQGINLLTNGWQRITLTSAALPTDTVSTTPLLRVRPNAGGTIVAGFVEMDRAQL
-1479 TLTAEAD
+1479 EISATA
-1486 AAAYTGYLL
+1486 TGW
-1495 RASNNP
+1495 S
-1501 SSTGYLYLGSTI
+1501 
-1513 TDYNLRLDPSGKYIA
+1513 D
-1528 SFWAK
+1528 
-1533 GSVAHPVAVRLKYLN
+1533 N
-1548 SAGASAELE
+1548 S
-1557 VGVVNVTTT
+1557 GVV
-1566 LIRYSVAFTVPAAVV
+1566 
-1581 GRSVLLLFTQNVA
+1581 
-1594 AVGDTWFDGF
+1594 
-1604 MMEGQVGAST
+1604 T
-1614 SPSAYVPGSSSR
+1614 SA
-1626 QAAATSEAIDALS
+1626 QAATSAAVDSLT

-1651 VGTRTTTL
+1651 VAARTTTL

-1671 TKASASSVDTLTNRV
+1671 TKASASAVDTLTNRV

-1773 DYNLRLKTN
+1773 DYNLRLKPN

-1793 SVAHSVGLRLKYVT
+1793 SVAHSVELRLKYVT

-1828 YSVAFTAPA
+1828 YSVVITAPA
-1837 ALVDRCVIV
+1837 PLVDRCVIV

-1883 ARQLSAQSTALSS
+1883 ARQLSAQATGLSS
-1896 LSSTVTQIGNTQT
+1896 LTTTVTQHGNSISS
-1909 AQAQSLTQLQSTVG
+1909 QAQSITGLQTSVGNNTAQLQ
-1923 GHTSQI
+1923 Q
-1929 SQLATTTADSAGKIA
+1929 QATTIADSAGKISSSY
-1944 ATYSLKLALAQNGLQ
+1944 TVKLGVTAGGKQWA
-1959 YVAGFGVSL
+1959 AGFGIGL
-1968 DNSSGVVQSQF
+1968 DNSTGPVQSQF
-1979 VVAADRF
+1979 AVSADSFVVLNADPTSSGTFTAPF
-1986 AVIRDVAGNVTSPF
+1986 AVEGGQVFIR
-2000 IIENGQI
+2000 
-2007 FMSDA
+2007 DA
-2012 VIKQATIANAVVGQY
+2012 VIKKATITNAIIGQNIVS
-2027 LRSAAKSTN
+2027 SAQTNYGQQVMTTDYNGGVITIQNKATN
-2036 GQDIMTLDM
+2036 GKYLQLREDGLFAI
-2045 VAGQVLTRN
+2045 
-2054 NSGTNYC
+2054 SG
-2061 QMNNEGIFGV
+2061 
-2071 SNGVVLF
+2071 GVVML
-2078 ELRM
+2078 ELAL

>member
-105 QPWTQSLSNLQLSGA
+105 QPWTQSLSNLQLSGV

-131 QNSDGDTTG
+131 QNSDGDTDG

-155 YVPIITTAF
+155 YVPIITAAF

-425 KAIARY
+425 RAIARY

-515 VAAGGT
+515 VAAGDT

-632 YEAVKQGLTIATMRI
+632 YEAVKQGLTIATMRV

-685 YSGTYTARVS
+685 YTGTYTARVS

-764 AIKLADLAYP
+764 ATKLADLAYP
-774 QSDYTMQGLRAG
+774 QSDYTMQGLKAG

-800 NLGPWFP
+800 NVGPWFP
-807 QAPTV
+807 TAPGF
-812 VNGQASADADDIL
+812 VNGQASSDADDIL
-825 DYLTGEITE
+825 DYLVGEITE

-840 LLGEIGKIGG
+840 LLSEIGKIGG
-850 DGPGSVNERLDQVK
+850 DGPGSVNERLDEVR
-864 TDLGDQITDVN
+864 TDLGDQITDVS
-875 NTVTEVQTELQA
+875 NTVTEVQNELQA

-900 YKPDDTYTT
+900 YKADQTYTA
-909 GQSTLGEDG
+909 GQGVLGADG
-918 FLYQATQNVPKNTPP
+918 IIYQATQNVPNNTAP
-933 PNTAYWLNVGQAV
+933 PNATYWLNVGQAV

-956 TTAETKITNIEGV
+956 TTAETKITSIEGV
-969 TTAQANQITG
+969 NTAQANQITG
-979 LQTSLTTTNG
+979 LQTSLD
-989 NVTAAQNAANAAN
+989 
-1002 TLAGGKGKVM
+1002 GK
-1012 VQSATPAAADQLA
+1012 
-1025 QNLWIDTTNNAN
+1025 
-1037 TPKRWTGSAWQAVTD
+1037 
-1052 KAATDA
+1052 
-1058 ATAAANALALAQ
+1058 
-1070 TKADASAVQ
+1070 ASSTAVQ
-1079 SLTTRVTA
+1079 NLTTRVTT
-1087 AEGSISSQGT
+1087 AEGTLSSQGT

-1102 NNSLTTTN
+1102 NSSLTTTN

-1146 AQNLWIDITNNA
+1146 AQNLWIDTTNNA

-1196 ASTVQALQNTVTQ
+1196 AATVQALSNTVTQ
-1209 QGTDLTAAGSAII
+1209 QGTDLTAAGNAITNI
-1222 AINANIATAGAQN
+1222 TANISNVGGEN
-1235 LLYNPSFDRDAVNG
+1235 LLYNPSFDRFATASS
-1249 FPDGWGG
+1249 PIADGWVS
-1256 NTAGGA
+1256 TVPAG
-1262 ARTYSK
+1262 
-1268 VPSTIDPSGTALRY
+1268 PSAVFSQVASTLDPSGKSQRI
-1282 DMTGLTSSA
+1282 DVSGLTTSTYADLTPVVTNRPAVSAGQVITLSTSVRGTVGLGFQLFMQHRDASGAVLATASQGVNTLTDGWQRISLTSA
-1291 ANYCGLYLI
+1291 AL
-1300 AAKQPAF
+1300 P
-1307 SPSQSAAGSVYVKA
+1307 
-1321 TAGLRLSLALEF
+1321 
-1333 WDAGTVDLLLRTAFV
+1333 AGTVVTTPLLRVRPNSAGSITA
-1348 TIVATGDWQRIT
+1348 
-1360 CISPSPAG
+1360 
-1368 TASAQMLMRFQG
+1368 
-1380 TAALA
+1380 
-1385 SGFVEVDRAQLQNST
+1385 GFAEVDRAQLEVSP
-1400 VVTGWQDNGQLSAL
+1400 VVSGWKDSGKVASA

-1445 QLTNSIGG
+1445 QLTNNIGSMG
-1453 NGTNLIPAEY
+1453 GDNLLPN
-1463 SSFTKNVPVMA
+1463 SSFEQAASSSTARPLYWNLGGQVAGVPQQVASPLSASTMA
-1474 KAAQL
+1474 LRITRTGMVNGNYVDLLFNPGEGLERPKVTAGQSYTLSVYARGSASTMKLAMYIQFMNEAGSVVNTPTL
-1479 TLTAEAD
+1479 PETALTDSFQRFTLTGICPSGA
-1486 AAAYTGYLL
+1486 T
-1495 RASNNP
+1495 RAQVYAGRMFNRS
-1501 SSTGYLYLGSTI
+1501 GSTV
-1513 TDYNLRLDPSGKYIA
+1513 DAWFELDNVQLQEGTTATAYSPSVQA
-1528 SFWAK
+1528 
-1533 GSVAHPVAVRLKYLN
+1533 
-1548 SAGASAELE
+1548 
-1557 VGVVNVTTT
+1557 VTT
-1566 LIRYSVAFTVPAAVV
+1566 A
-1581 GRSVLLLFTQNVA
+1581 Q
-1594 AVGDTWFDGF
+1594 
-1604 MMEGQVGAST
+1604 
-1614 SPSAYVPGSSSR
+1614 
-1626 QAAATSEAIDALS
+1626 AATSATVDSLS
-1639 STVTQQGTTLTS
+1639 SAVTQQGNTLTS
-1651 VGTRTTTL
+1651 VAARTTTL

-1664 STTSGLA
+1664 STTDGLA
-1671 TKASASSVDTLTNRV
+1671 TKASAAALQTLTNRV
-1686 TAAEGNIT
+1686 TSAEGVNTAQSSSIT
-1694 STSGAVTQ
+1694 DLQTSVSTIQGSLGASGLDPAENATWNFDSTAEGWTANNSTLSFPSAGVMRQTATAGDPSIQVSGLSINGGLFTKVRMSITRRAGAAAADWDGQFFYSTSGHGFTASFRKVLANPNLAIGASTILEFDMAALTAGGADWTSSTITALRVDLGLVSGSAFDIDWIAVGRVGPAASSRALQSLTSTVTTQGATQTSQSQQIVSLQSSVGGNTAQ
-1702 LQNSINAIGGSGS
+1702 LQQQA
-1715 NILPVEFT
+1715 T
-1723 TFGATLP
+1723 TIAD
-1730 AMASGSGAVLSAVA
+1730 SAN
-1744 LATSTGG
+1744 
-1751 YLLKAGVA
+1751 KIA
-1759 SSATGYL
+1759 SS
-1766 YLGTSTT
+1766 
-1773 DYNLRLKTN
+1773 
-1782 GKYILSFWAYG
+1782 
-1793 SVAHSVGLRLKYVT
+1793 
-1807 AAGGTTE
+1807 
-1814 VEVGQ
+1814 
-1819 QAITTTLTR
+1819 
-1828 YSVAFTAPA
+1828 YSVR
-1837 ALVDRCVIV
+1837 L
-1846 IFPNRTAAV
+1846 
-1855 ADTFFDGFMLE
+1855 
-1866 TQIGNATAASD
+1866 
-1877 FVPGQA
+1877 
-1883 ARQLSAQSTALSS
+1883 ALSS
-1896 LSSTVTQIGNTQT
+1896 
-1909 AQAQSLTQLQSTVG
+1909 G
-1923 GHTSQI
+1923 G
-1929 SQLATTTADSAGKIA
+1929 
-1944 ATYSLKLALAQNGLQ
+1944 Q
-1959 YVAGFGVSL
+1959 YYAAGFGLGL
-1968 DNSSGVVQSQF
+1968 DNSSGALQSSF
-1979 VVAADRF
+1979 VVSADRF
-1986 AVIRDVAGNVTSPF
+1986 AVLNTVAGNVLTAPF
-2000 IIENGQI
+2000 AVVNGQTFI
-2007 FMSDA
+2007 SDA
-2012 VIKQATIANAVVGQY
+2012 FIQDGSITNAKIGEVIQSNNWVSGQAGWAISKTGYFEMNGNTPGAGRIVITSAGVKVYDQNGT
-2027 LRSAAKSTN
+2027 LRVQLGN
-2036 GQDIMTLDM
+2036 LG
-2045 VAGQVLTRN
+2045 
-2054 NSGTNYC
+2054 
-2061 QMNNEGIFGV
+2061 
-2071 SNGVVLF
+2071 
-2078 ELRM
+2078 

>member
-105 QPWTQSLSNLQLSGA
+105 QPWTQNLSNLQLSGV

-131 QNSDGDTTG
+131 QNSDGDTDG

-176 RIDLPAAEEGW
+176 RIDLPAAEDGW

-515 VAAGGT
+515 VAAGDT

-530 AQTRVIK
+530 AQTRIIK

-619 AVQAMPTNIQLST
+619 AVQAMPSNIQIST

-685 YSGTYTARVS
+685 YTGTYTARVS

-706 AYSEPTLLNG
+706 AYSEPTLLSG

-736 GLKWT
+736 GVKWT

-764 AIKLADLAYP
+764 ATKLADLAYP

-786 QSFFFWARLVDRTG
+786 QSFFFWVRLVDRTG
-800 NLGPWFP
+800 NVGPWFP

-850 DGPGSVNERLDQVK
+850 DGPGSVNERLDQVR
-864 TDLGDQITDVN
+864 TDLSDQITDVS
-875 NTVTEVQTELQA
+875 NTVTEVQSELQA

-900 YKPDDTYTT
+900 YKPDDTYTA

-933 PNTAYWLNVGQAV
+933 PNTTYWLNVGQAV

-956 TTAETKITNIEGV
+956 TTAETKITSIEGV
-969 TTAQANQITG
+969 NTAQANQITG
-979 LQTSLTTTNG
+979 LQTSLD
-989 NVTAAQNAANAAN
+989 
-1002 TLAGGKGKVM
+1002 GK
-1012 VQSATPAAADQLA
+1012 
-1025 QNLWIDTTNNAN
+1025 
-1037 TPKRWTGSAWQAVTD
+1037 
-1052 KAATDA
+1052 
-1058 ATAAANALALAQ
+1058 
-1070 TKADASAVQ
+1070 ASSTAVQ
-1079 SLTTRVTA
+1079 SLTTRVTT
-1087 AEGSISSQGT
+1087 AENTLSSQGT

-1102 NNSLTTTN
+1102 NSSLTTTN

-1209 QGTDLTAAGSAII
+1209 QGTDLTAAGSAIT

-1307 SPSQSAAGSVYVKA
+1307 APSQSAAGSVYVKA

-1333 WDAGTVDLLLRTAFV
+1333 WDAGTVNLLLRTAFV

-1430 TQTETGLTSVSGQIT
+1430 TQTETGLTSVSGQLT
-1445 QLTNSIGG
+1445 QLTNSIGDMG
-1453 NGTNLIPAEY
+1453 GQNLIYNPSFDSVIGAATVADGWLVSTPAGPTWAA
-1463 SSFTKNVPVMA
+1463 SSIASALDPAGKAQRIDISGMTISTYADLTTAAA
-1474 KAAQL
+1474 KRPSVSAGQVITLSVYVRGTAGLGFQLFMQHRNAAGTVLATASQGINLLTNGWQRITLTSAALPTDTVSTTPLLRVRPNAGGTIVAGFVEMDRAQL
-1479 TLTAEAD
+1479 EISATA
-1486 AAAYTGYLL
+1486 TGW
-1495 RASNNP
+1495 S
-1501 SSTGYLYLGSTI
+1501 
-1513 TDYNLRLDPSGKYIA
+1513 D
-1528 SFWAK
+1528 
-1533 GSVAHPVAVRLKYLN
+1533 N
-1548 SAGASAELE
+1548 S
-1557 VGVVNVTTT
+1557 GVV
-1566 LIRYSVAFTVPAAVV
+1566 
-1581 GRSVLLLFTQNVA
+1581 
-1594 AVGDTWFDGF
+1594 
-1604 MMEGQVGAST
+1604 T
-1614 SPSAYVPGSSSR
+1614 SA
-1626 QAAATSEAIDALS
+1626 QAATSAAVDSLT

-1651 VGTRTTTL
+1651 VAARTTTL

-1664 STTSGLA
+1664 STTNGLA
-1671 TKASASSVDTLTNRV
+1671 TKASASAVDTLTNRV

-1730 AMASGSGAVLSAVA
+1730 ALASGSGAVLSAVA

-1773 DYNLRLKTN
+1773 DYNLRLKPN

-1828 YSVAFTAPA
+1828 YSVVITAPA
-1837 ALVDRCVIV
+1837 PLVDRCVIV

-1883 ARQLSAQSTALSS
+1883 ARQLSAQATGLSS
-1896 LSSTVTQIGNTQT
+1896 LTTTVTQHGNSISS
-1909 AQAQSLTQLQSTVG
+1909 QAQSITGLQTSVGNNTAQLQ
-1923 GHTSQI
+1923 Q
-1929 SQLATTTADSAGKIA
+1929 QATTIADSAGKISSSY
-1944 ATYSLKLALAQNGLQ
+1944 TVKLGVTAGGKQWA
-1959 YVAGFGVSL
+1959 AGFGIGL
-1968 DNSSGVVQSQF
+1968 DNSTGPVQSQF
-1979 VVAADRF
+1979 AVSADSFVILNSDPTANGTFTAPF
-1986 AVIRDVAGNVTSPF
+1986 AVEGGQVFIR
-2000 IIENGQI
+2000 
-2007 FMSDA
+2007 DA
-2012 VIKQATIANAVVGQY
+2012 VIKQATITNAVIGSY
-2027 LRSAAKSTN
+2027 LRSAAKATN
-2036 GQDIMTLDM
+2036 GADLMTLDM
-2045 VAGQVLTRN
+2045 VSGQVITRN
-2054 NSGTNYC
+2054 NSGNNYC
-2061 QMNNEGIFGV
+2061 QQNNEGIFGV